1 MENPWFLI
9 QFQIIL
15 EIETVLKKLEIEE
28 ISSEAIMDTL
38 EEPPDSKLGDFAS
51 TICFNLAKK
60 LKKSPRQ
67 IAEMILNE
75 IDQTNLPFF
84 SKVEVAGAGYLNFYI
99 KWEVF
104 NNEILQQIIQLQNNF
119 GTLTMGKGYKVVVE
133 HTSPNPTKPIH
144 MGTMRCAV
152 IGDITG
158 RLLKKAGYDVEI
170 ENYMDDLGRQV
181 AVLTWGKLN
190 IKDEE
195 DYEKKY
201 PNAKGDFKLGLLYT
215 KASQKIEENPK
226 LEEEIQKLVAKLE
239 NNNPEYAPTA
249 DELVETAL
257 KGQLETAWRMN
268 IFYDLLIWESDVI
281 ASGIFEESLTKLLES
296 KNVYKVAEGEDK
308 DCIVVDMS
316 EFGEEYQKMEKP
328 YKIIVRSNGVAT
340 YTGRDIGL
348 HFFKMNL
355 VKGKFKFKKWG
366 VQPNGEELWETSRE
380 GEYLE
385 RFGHGDLAINV
396 IGYEQKFPQEVV
408 NHALK
413 ISGYE
418 KEYQHSH
425 HLSFKW
431 VWLPDQQ
438 AFSGRRGTW
447 IGFEADAALNKAVE
461 LALEEVKKRHESEFS
476 DEQMREIA
484 EIIGVGA
491 VKYYLAK
498 INPEKK
504 IVIKWEDVLNF
515 EGESAPYI
523 QYAYVRTQGIFRK
536 HEGTVTKPDPSLL
549 THESEIKLIK
559 LSAKFP
565 QLIEDVATNF
575 NIHQIA
581 NFALELA
588 DSFNNFYHQVPVLK
602 ASTPELKEA
611 RLQLVQAVSIILKI
625 LLKDLLGIDVPDRM

>member
-1 MENPWFLI
+1 MENPWFLL
-9 QFQIIL
+9 QFQIVL
-15 EIETVLKKLEIEE
+15 EIERILRKLEIEE
-28 ISSEAIMDTL
+28 ISSDAIMNTL
-38 EEPPDSKLGDFAS
+38 EEPPDSKLGDFA
-51 TICFNLAKK
+51 TTVCFNLAKH

-84 SKVEVAGAGYLNFYI
+84 SRVEVAGVGYLNFYI

-104 NNEILQQIIQLQNNF
+104 NKEILQQIILLQENF
-119 GTLTMGKGYKVVVE
+119 GTLTIGKGHKAVVE

-152 IGDITG
+152 LGDITG

-190 IKDEE
+190 IKDE

-215 KASQKIEENPK
+215 KASQKIEANPK
-226 LEEEIQKLVAKLE
+226 LEEEIQKLIAKLE
-239 NNNPEYAPTA
+239 NNNPKYAPTA
-249 DELVETAL
+249 NKLVETAL

-268 IFYDLLIWESDVI
+268 IFYNLLIWESDVM
-281 ASGIFEESLTKLLES
+281 ASGIFEESLTKLLKSE
-296 KNVYKVAEGEDK
+296 NVYKVVEGEDK
-308 DCIVVDMS
+308 GCIVVDMS
-316 EFGEEYQKMEKP
+316 EFGEVYQKMEKP

-366 VQPNGEELWETSRE
+366 VQPNGEDLWETSKE

-413 ISGYE
+413 ITGYE
-418 KEYQHSH
+418 KEYQHSY

-438 AFSGRRGTW
+438 AFSGRKGTW
-447 IGFEADAALNKAVE
+447 IGFEADAALNRAVE

-476 DEQMREIA
+476 EEKMREIA

-491 VKYYLAK
+491 VKYYIAK

-504 IVIKWEDVLNF
+504 IVIKWKDVLNF

-536 HEGTVTKPDPSLL
+536 HEGPVTKPDPSLL
-549 THESEIKLIK
+549 THESELKLIK

-565 QLIEDVATNF
+565 QLIEDVAVNF

-588 DSFNNFYHQVPVLK
+588 DNFNEFYHQVPVLK

-611 RLQLVQAVSIILKI
+611 RLQLVQAINI
-625 LLKDLLGIDVPDRM
+625 LLKIILVDLLGIDVPDRM